1 MAFKN
6 CWPFIKCIA
15 KVDGTTID
23 DAGDLDLVMLM
34 YNVIEYTSNYSETIG
49 SLWFYLKNEGIDCN
63 ADIANTYKFK
73 FFKYKV

>member
-1 MAFKN
+1 
-6 CWPFIKCIA
+6 
-15 KVDGTTID
+15 
-23 DAGDLDLVMLM
+23 M

-63 ADIANTYKFK
+63 TDIANTNKFK